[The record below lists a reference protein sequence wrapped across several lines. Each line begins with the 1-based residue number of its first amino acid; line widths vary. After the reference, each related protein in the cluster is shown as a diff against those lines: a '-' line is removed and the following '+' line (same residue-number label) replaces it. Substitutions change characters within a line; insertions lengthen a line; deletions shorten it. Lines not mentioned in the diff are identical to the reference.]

1 MKVNLKLAR
10 VGMNMQEATITKW
23 HKQPG
28 DSFRAGDALYDF
40 ETEKV
45 TQEVEA
51 TANGTLLD
59 ILVAEGEE
67 AQVGQALCTVDMDL
81 GKP

>member
-1 MKVNLKLAR
+1 MKVNLKLVR
-10 VGMNMQEATITKW
+10 IGMNMQDATIVKW

-28 DSFRAGDALYDF
+28 ENFAVGEPIYEF

-51 TANGTLLD
+51 TAAGTLFE
-59 ILVAEGEE
+59 IAVPEGEVAE
-67 AQVGQALCTVDMDL
+67 VGDVICTVELDD
-81 GKP
+81 